1 MSDDLD
7 PREWRMHP
15 DDVIEWIVRLVGDE
29 LEPMIRKAAEY
40 GGADLEI
47 MGGAMVALIDR
58 SKFDPDTNWT
68 KLGIEMGL
76 AFYQLGKISR
86 MFGAWAEGRTPSE
99 DTLYDNMIY
108 SLMLRFVRR
117 FGHWRID
124 GTAPTTYDHY
134 RTR

>member
-1 MSDDLD
+1 MSEDLD

-15 DDVIEWIVRLVGDE
+15 DDVVEWLVRLVSDE

-47 MGGAMVALIDR
+47 MGGAMIALVDR
-58 SKFDPDTNWT
+58 SKFPPDTNWT
-68 KLGIEMGL
+68 KLGMEMGL

-86 MFGAWAEGRTPSE
+86 MFGAWAEGRTPSD
-99 DTLYDNMIY
+99 DTLYDDMIY

-124 GTAPTTYDHY
+124 GSAPTTYDYY